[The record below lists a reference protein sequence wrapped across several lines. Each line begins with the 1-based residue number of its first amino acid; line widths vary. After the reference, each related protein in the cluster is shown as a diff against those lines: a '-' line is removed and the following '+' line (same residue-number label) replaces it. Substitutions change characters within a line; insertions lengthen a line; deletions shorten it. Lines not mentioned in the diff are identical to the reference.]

1 MTFSWMQAI
10 FNAGLLAGRP
20 LAACRRSPP
29 NEMELQST
37 KAGNTMPMNKTP
49 KSGAN
54 VVQLPLKSGAS
65 RQALRRA
72 AAAAERGTLIDAGSP
87 DDPRMQQALRMA
99 KAFLA
104 IEDATAR
111 GALVD
116 LAERM
121 ADRDC
126 ALRL

>member
-1 MTFSWMQAI
+1 
-10 FNAGLLAGRP
+10 
-20 LAACRRSPP
+20 
-29 NEMELQST
+29 
-37 KAGNTMPMNKTP
+37 MNKTP

-54 VVQLPLKSGAS
+54 VVQLPLKSGAGH
-65 RQALRRA
+65 RTLRRA
-72 AAAAERGTLIDAGSP
+72 ATAVDRGALIDAGSP

-116 LAERM
+116 LAERR
-121 ADRDC
+121 ADRDR
-126 ALRL
+126 ALLP